1 MSFSDFLEDLF
12 AGSTRPLGGIK
23 EFTGQKAAVGQI
35 FSGINYLQALSTSTQ
50 ASLQKDLQG
59 GQFKYF
65 LDTDEKAANNN
76 ANDNNIASST
86 DSIFNKFTV
95 FSYQNFQSA
104 SGYRPQLHFIGAYN
118 TDTELKQDL
127 SDLSGE
133 KRKELLSK
141 RALAIELK
149 TPTKSSQG
157 LAAANT
163 EASIRRTATILANPN
178 AANIIDW
185 ANKTSS
191 ISITGFQP
199 YAMTDFM
206 FCKYYG
212 KIPNNRLVTLR
223 RYPFPIDDQ
232 IKIRKDGLYHSPIPT
247 SQAVT
252 WFGGD
257 TKNSLDTIG
266 FLSWA
271 MPFEKLNALTPGK
284 NDNTMAQT
292 LDGNEILMED
302 LLKFAEKIP
311 GLDTTI
317 AGLKT
322 VGVALLGN
330 DADFRSVIGTEL
342 KLQEYAK
349 TLYQTNGPYWN
360 RIFGPVNVIHESTR
374 RSRGMQSGWE
384 KAFSLNFHYQFRSFN
399 GLSPKIVA
407 LDLIS
412 NFLNLTYNDAQFL
425 GQMARYFP
433 KTGLKF
439 NETVNQA
446 LGGLVTKGSLSI
458 SDDLAGD
465 ILTLVAAVKTAITA
479 ALGTAESTLSP
490 SVAAARIAQVA
501 TMTALKDA
509 IPKLIPVRSALS
521 DRPVGEWHMVVG
533 NPLNPI
539 MVMGDLICKGCT
551 MKFDEE
557 FGPDD
562 FPTGVTFT
570 ISLSQGKPRDKIAIE
585 RMFNLGESQLAGS
598 LLRAPSSAEDTFG
611 VPNTAL
617 WEGLATLKDKRAR
630 DLDVKN
636 TAAIQKEINKQPAFA
651 KYQNRI
657 RKSYGYN
664 ANAEAGASGKG
675 EQQDG
680 AVNDSLLYMY
690 FDKSLDRQ

>member
-1 MSFSDFLEDLF
+1 MSFSDFLSDLF
-12 AGSTRPLGGIK
+12 AGSTTPLGGIK
-23 EFTGQKAAVGQI
+23 EFAGQKASVGQI

-50 ASLQKDLQG
+50 ASLQSDLQTG
-59 GQFKYF
+59 KFKYF
-65 LDTDEKAANNN
+65 SDKDEKKANNN

-95 FSYQNFQSA
+95 FAYQNFQGG
-104 SGYRPQLHFIGAYN
+104 SGYKPQLHFIGAHN
-118 TDTELKQDL
+118 TDTELLQDL
-127 SDLSGE
+127 SDVSGE
-133 KRKELLSK
+133 KRKALLAK
-141 RALAIELK
+141 RAVAIELK

-163 EASIRRTATILANPN
+163 EAGIRRTATILANPN

-223 RYPFPIDDQ
+223 RYPFPVDDQ
-232 IKIRKDGLYHSPIPT
+232 IKIRKDGLYHSPIPI

-257 TKNSLDTIG
+257 TKNVLSSIG
-266 FLSWA
+266 VLNWA
-271 MPFEKLNALTPGK
+271 MPFAKINALTKGK
-284 NDNTMAQT
+284 SDGTEAQT
-292 LDGNEILMED
+292 LDGNEILLDD
-302 LLKFAEKIP
+302 LLAFAEKIP
-311 GLDTTI
+311 GIAETI
-317 AGLKT
+317 AGFKNI
-322 VGVALLGN
+322 GIALLGN
-330 DADFRSVIGTEL
+330 DADFRSVIGTEK
-342 KLQEYAK
+342 KLQDYAK
-349 TLYQTNGPYWN
+349 KLYMAEGPYWN
-360 RIFGPVNVIHESTR
+360 RIFGPVNVINESTR
-374 RSRGMQSGWE
+374 RERGMQTNWE
-384 KAFSLNFHYQFRSFN
+384 KAFTLNFHYQFRSFN

-439 NETVNQA
+439 SETVNQA

-465 ILTLVAAVKTAITA
+465 ILTLVASIKTAMASALSTA
-479 ALGTAESTLSP
+479 QSTLTP
-490 SVAAARIAQVA
+490 SVIAARLTQVT
-501 TMTALKDA
+501 TMNILKNA
-509 IPKLIPVRSALS
+509 IPAMIPVRSALS
-521 DRPVGEWHMVVG
+521 DRPVGEWHLVVG

-551 MKFDEE
+551 MTFDEE

-562 FPTGVTFT
+562 FPTGVTFAV
-570 ISLSQGKPRDKIAIE
+570 SLSQGKPRDKIAIE

-617 WEGLATLKDKRAR
+617 WEGLATLKDKRAK
-630 DLDVKN
+630 DLDVAR
-636 TAAIQKEINKQPAFA
+636 TATIQEEINKQPAFA

>member
-1 MSFSDFLEDLF
+1 MSFSDFLSDLF
-12 AGSTRPLGGIK
+12 AGSTTPLGGIK
-23 EFTGQKAAVGQI
+23 EFAGQKASVGQI

-50 ASLQKDLQG
+50 ASLQSDLQTG
-59 GQFKYF
+59 KFKYF
-65 LDTDEKAANNN
+65 SDKDEKKANNN
-76 ANDNNIASST
+76 AHDNNIASST

-95 FSYQNFQSA
+95 FSYQNFQGG
-104 SGYRPQLHFIGAYN
+104 SGYKPQLHFIGAYN
-118 TDTELKQDL
+118 TDTELLQDL
-127 SDLSGE
+127 SDVPGE
-133 KRKELLSK
+133 KRKALQAK
-141 RALAIELK
+141 RATKIELK

-163 EASIRRTATILANPN
+163 EAGIRRTATILANPN

-257 TKNSLDTIG
+257 TKNVLSSIG
-266 FLSWA
+266 FLNWS
-271 MPFEKLNALTPGK
+271 MPFAKINALTKGK
-284 NDNTMAQT
+284 SDNTEAQS
-292 LDGNEILMED
+292 LDGNEILMSD

-311 GLDTTI
+311 GLKPI
-317 AGLKT
+317 IEGLT
-322 VGVALLGN
+322 NVGIGLLG
-330 DADFRSVIGTEL
+330 DDIDFRSVVGTEL

-349 TLYQTNGPYWN
+349 KLYTSEGPYWN

-374 RSRGMQSGWE
+374 RERGMQTGWE
-384 KAFSLNFHYQFRSFN
+384 KPFPLNFHYQFRSFN

-439 NETVNQA
+439 SETVNQA

-458 SDDLAGD
+458 TDNLADDL
-465 ILTLVAAVKTAITA
+465 LTLVAKMKMAMTA
-479 ALGTAESTLSP
+479 ALSTAQSLDVTTG
-490 SVAAARIAQVA
+490 VARIAQVA
-501 TMTALKDA
+501 TMTALKEA

-521 DRPVGEWHMVVG
+521 DRPVGEWHLVVG

-539 MVMGDLICKGCT
+539 MVMGDLICRSCT
-551 MKFDEE
+551 MVFDEE

-570 ISLSQGKPRDKIAIE
+570 LTLQQGKPRDKIAIE

-598 LLRAPSSAEDTFG
+598 LLRAPSSANDTYG
-611 VPNTAL
+611 APNTAL
-617 WEGLATLKDKRAR
+617 FEGLATLKDKRAR
-630 DLDVKN
+630 DLDVAR
-636 TAAIQKEINKQPAFA
+636 TATIQEEINKQPAFA